1 MRRAAM
7 DEHVNREMAQLRDEL
22 AQKLRQQ
29 RRELLKDVAETEA
42 DLRAI
47 ETERARELEERAQ
60 QTDAARLFAR
70 LDDRHKQQI
79 EEIDQ
84 ALTRIALGT
93 YGSCER
99 CGRPIPIA
107 RLRALPTARFHVQC
121 IDEEEEELPRAPEE
135 EEPPVATQEES
146 AVSAEEERAPTER
159 MPIDLNGLSDEEI
172 QDYLREQLRADGRVD
187 MDELQIVYRRG
198 VIYLDG
204 ALPSEAQHQILLQ
217 YVADFAGIEEVV
229 DRLVMNEL
237 LWERE
242 DRTEPLPPEEPQ
254 AEAEPGGTEDVVESE
269 QEGIDYEP
277 PAGPTQERS

>member
-1 MRRAAM
+1 M
-7 DEHVNREMAQLRDEL
+7 DERVNQELAQLRDEL

-29 RRELLKDVAETEA
+29 RRELLKNVAETEA
-42 DLRAI
+42 DLRAV
-47 ETERARELEERAQ
+47 ETERAQ

-99 CGRPIPIA
+99 SGQPIPIA

-121 IDEEEEELPRAPEE
+121 LSEEEGLPGTPEE
-135 EEPPVATQEES
+135 EESPIATREES
-146 AVSAEEERAPTER
+146 AVSAEEERAPPDR
-159 MPIDLNGLSDEEI
+159 MPIDLNALSDEEVE
-172 QDYLREQLRADGRVD
+172 DYLRQQLRADGRVD
-187 MDELQIVYRRG
+187 MDELQIVFRQG
-198 VIYLDG
+198 AIHLDG

-217 YVADFAGIEEVV
+217 YVADFAGVEEVV
-229 DRLVMNEL
+229 DRLVVNEL

-242 DRTEPLPPEEPQ
+242 DRTEPPPPEEPQ
-254 AEAEPGGTEDVVESE
+254 AEAEPEGTEDIVESE

>member
-1 MRRAAM
+1 M
-7 DEHVNREMAQLRDEL
+7 DERVNHEMAQLRHEL

-29 RRELLKDVAETEA
+29 RRELLKNVAETEA
-42 DLRAI
+42 DLRAV

-99 CGRPIPIA
+99 CGQPIPIA
-107 RLRALPTARFHVQC
+107 RLRALPTACFHVQC
-121 IDEEEEELPRAPEE
+121 LSEEEGLPGPPEE
-135 EEPPVATQEES
+135 EVE
-146 AVSAEEERAPTER
+146 
-159 MPIDLNGLSDEEI
+159 
-172 QDYLREQLRADGRVD
+172 DYLRQQLRADGRVD
-187 MDELQIVYRRG
+187 MDELQIVFRQG
-198 VIYLDG
+198 AIHLDG

-217 YVADFAGIEEVV
+217 YVADFAGVEEVV
-229 DRLVMNEL
+229 DRLVVNEL

-242 DRTEPLPPEEPQ
+242 DRTEPPPPEEPQ
-254 AEAEPGGTEDVVESE
+254 AEAEPEGTEDIVESE

>member
-1 MRRAAM
+1 M

-99 CGRPIPIA
+99 CGQPIPIA
-107 RLRALPTARFHVQC
+107 RLRALPTARFHVPC
-121 IDEEEEELPRAPEE
+121 MGEEEGLPGAPEE
-135 EEPPVATQEES
+135 EESLIATREES
-146 AVSAEEERAPTER
+146 TVSAEEERAPTDR
-159 MPIDLNGLSDEEI
+159 MPADLNALSDEEVE
-172 QDYLREQLRADGRVD
+172 DYLREQLRADGCVD
-187 MDELQIVYRRG
+187 MDELQIVFRQG
-198 VIYLDG
+198 VIHLDG

-229 DRLVMNEL
+229 DHLVVNEL

-242 DRTEPLPPEEPQ
+242 DRTELPPPEEPQ
-254 AEAEPGGTEDVVESE
+254 AEAEPEGTEDVVESE
-269 QEGIDYEP
+269 QEGSDYEP

>member
-1 MRRAAM
+1 M

-93 YGSCER
+93 YGSCAR
-99 CGRPIPIA
+99 CGQPIPIA

-121 IDEEEEELPRAPEE
+121 MGEEEGLPGAPEE
-135 EEPPVATQEES
+135 EESLIATLEES
-146 AVSAEEERAPTER
+146 AVSAEEERAPTDR
-159 MPIDLNGLSDEEI
+159 MPADLNALSDEEVE
-172 QDYLREQLRADGRVD
+172 DYLREQLRADGRVD
-187 MDELQIVYRRG
+187 LDELQIAYRGR

-204 ALPSEAQHQILLQ
+204 ALPSEAQHQILQQ
-217 YVADFAGIEEVV
+217 YIADFAGIEEVV
-229 DRLVMNEL
+229 DRLVVNEL

-242 DRTEPLPPEEPQ
+242 DRTEPPPPEEPQ

>member
-1 MRRAAM
+1 M
-7 DEHVNREMAQLRDEL
+7 DERVNHEMAQFRDEL

-42 DLRAI
+42 DLRAV

-99 CGRPIPIA
+99 CGQPIPIA

-121 IDEEEEELPRAPEE
+121 ISEEEGLPGAPEE
-135 EEPPVATQEES
+135 EESPIATREES
-146 AVSAEEERAPTER
+146 AVGAEEERAPPDR
-159 MPIDLNGLSDEEI
+159 MLADLNALSDEEVE
-172 QDYLREQLRADGRVD
+172 DYLREQLRADGRVD
-187 MDELQIVYRRG
+187 MDELQMVFRQR

-229 DRLVMNEL
+229 DHLVVTEL

-242 DRTEPLPPEEPQ
+242 DRTEPPPPEEPQ
-254 AEAEPGGTEDVVESE
+254 AEAEPEGTEDVVESE
-269 QEGIDYEP
+269 QEGMDYEP